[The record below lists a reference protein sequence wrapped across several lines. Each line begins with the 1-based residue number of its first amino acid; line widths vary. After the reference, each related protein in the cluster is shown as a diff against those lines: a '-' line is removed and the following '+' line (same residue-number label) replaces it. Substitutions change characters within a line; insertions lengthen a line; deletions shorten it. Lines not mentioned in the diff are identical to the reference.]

1 MAHTPIRWGI
11 LGAAKI
17 AREWLCPAINASA
30 HGQIAAVASRSL
42 AKAQAMAAP
51 YVGAKAYDS
60 YDALLADPDI
70 DAIYIPLPNTEHV
83 EWTLKCLNAGK
94 HVLCEKPIAMKA
106 AEIDAL
112 IALRNKTGLLA
123 AEAFMVTHHPQW
135 HRVRALIGA
144 GKIGRLRHVQGA
156 FSFFN
161 DDMGNIR
168 NQKAYGGGALPD
180 IGVYPA
186 VTTRFVTG
194 EEPVAMRAQIEWENG
209 VDITARAQADFPGF
223 TMDFYVSIRMAL
235 RQQMVFHGE
244 KAVLTLNAPFN
255 AGSYGQAEIDIRHPD
270 GSHEIEVFQTADQYR
285 NQFDAFHDTLLNG
298 TRFSCPL
305 EFSKGNQRMIDMVY
319 AAAEPQK

>member
-1 MAHTPIRWGI
+1 MTDSRVNWGI

-17 AREWLCPAINASA
+17 AREWLCPAIHLSA
-30 HGQIAAVASRSL
+30 KGRIGAVASRSM
-42 AKAQAMAAP
+42 AKAQELAAP
-51 YVGAKAYDS
+51 YGDVSCYGS
-60 YDALLADPDI
+60 YEALLADPRI
-70 DAIYIPLPNTEHV
+70 DAIYIPLPNSDHV
-83 EWTLKCLNAGK
+83 EWTLKCLKAGK

-106 AEIDAL
+106 AEIDQL
-112 IALRNKTGLLA
+112 IAVRDQTGLLA

-135 HRVRALIGA
+135 QRVRELVQS
-144 GKIGRLRHVQGA
+144 GKLGNLRHVDGA
-156 FSFFN
+156 FTFFN

-168 NQKAYGGGALPD
+168 NQPAYGGGALPD

-209 VDITARAQADFPGF
+209 VDTTARAQANFPGF

-255 AGSYGQAEIDIRHPD
+255 AGSYGQAEIDIRYPD
-270 GSHEIEVFQTADQYR
+270 GRHEIEVFQTADQYL
-285 NQFDAFHDTLLNG
+285 NQFNAFHDTLLNG
-298 TRFSCPL
+298 TGFPCPL

-319 AAAEPQK
+319 DAAVR